1 MREKKNFAER
11 TRISKEDRTRKKYFL
26 VFEGNRTEGIY
37 FNTINEL
44 KDKIGINPLIEI
56 ISIER
61 TYTEEGWSNP
71 KKILEQLLKDLEEIE
86 NGKISYKTLVDK
98 IIEIIME
105 DEKISSKI
113 LKEISS
119 EKMIENIKNDIES
132 LDNIVENV
140 EEDCEFLLNMI
151 IKKLFLTI
159 EEIPNILE
167 TVLKNIENKQIT
179 YSEDI
184 DKMCFI
190 VDRDKKSFKEEQY
203 NYVKKECKRKN
214 FKLYVTNPCFEFWL
228 LLHFDEVHSIDK
240 EKLLENNRI
249 TAKSKVRYVEAEL
262 KKYFPYNKNKYN
274 AELLIEK
281 IDLAIENEKK
291 FCEDIEELKDKLGSN
306 IGLLIQE
313 LKEK

>member
-119 EKMIENIKNDIES
+119 EKMIENIKNEIES

-184 DKMCFI
+184 DKMCLI

-203 NYVKKECKRKN
+203 NYVKEECERKS

-228 LLHFDEVHSIDK
+228 LLHFDEVHLINK
-240 EKLLENNRI
+240 EELLENKR
-249 TAKSKVRYVEAEL
+249 ASSRVRFVESEL

-281 IDLAIENEKK
+281 IDSAIENEKR
-291 FCEDIEELKDKLGSN
+291 FCEDIGELKDKLGSN
-306 IGLLIQE
+306 IGLLIKE

>member
-1 MREKKNFAER
+1 MREKRNFAER
-11 TRISKEDRTRKKYFL
+11 TKISKEDRTRKKYFL
-26 VFEGNRTEGIY
+26 VFEGSRTEEIY
-37 FNTINEL
+37 FDTINEL
-44 KDKIGINPLIEI
+44 KGKIGINPLIEI

-61 TYTEEGWSNP
+61 TYSEYGWSNP

-86 NGKISYKTLVDK
+86 DGKLSYKTLVDK

-105 DEKISSKI
+105 DKKISSKI
-113 LKEISS
+113 SKEISS
-119 EKMIENIKNDIES
+119 EKMIENIKNDRKS

-228 LLHFDEVHSIDK
+228 LLHFDEVHLINK
-240 EKLLENNRI
+240 EELLENKR
-249 TAKSKVRYVEAEL
+249 ASSKVRFVESEL

-281 IDLAIENEKK
+281 IDLAIENEKR
-291 FCEDIEELKDKLGSN
+291 FCEDIERLKNELGSN
-306 IGLLIQE
+306 VGLLIQE
-313 LKEK
+313 LKGK

>member
-1 MREKKNFAER
+1 MREKRKFAER
-11 TRISKEDRTRKKYFL
+11 TRISKEDRTIKKYFL
-26 VFEGNRTEGIY
+26 VFEGNRTEEIY
-37 FNTINEL
+37 FNAINEL

-184 DKMCFI
+184 DKMCLI

-203 NYVKKECKRKN
+203 NYVKEECKKKN

-228 LLHFDEVHSIDK
+228 LLHFDEVHLINK
-240 EKLLENNRI
+240 EELLENKR
-249 TAKSKVRYVEAEL
+249 ASSRVRFVESEL

-291 FCEDIEELKDKLGSN
+291 FCENIEELKDKLGSN
-306 IGLLIQE
+306 IGLLIKE

>member
-1 MREKKNFAER
+1 MREKRKFAER
-11 TRISKEDRTRKKYFL
+11 TRISKEDRTIKKYFL
-26 VFEGNRTEGIY
+26 VFEGNRTEEIY
-37 FNTINEL
+37 FNAINEL

-105 DEKISSKI
+105 DEKIFSKI
-113 LKEISS
+113 SKEISS

-184 DKMCFI
+184 DKMCLI

-203 NYVKKECKRKN
+203 NYVKEECKKKN

-228 LLHFDEVHSIDK
+228 LLHFDEVHLINK
-240 EKLLENNRI
+240 EELLENKR
-249 TAKSKVRYVEAEL
+249 ASSKVRFVESEL

-274 AELLIEK
+274 AELLIQK
-281 IDLAIENEKK
+281 IDLAIENEKR
-291 FCEDIEELKDKLGSN
+291 FCEDIEGLKNELGSN
-306 IGLLIQE
+306 VGLLIQE
-313 LKEK
+313 LKGK

>member
-119 EKMIENIKNDIES
+119 EKMIENIKNEIES

-167 TVLKNIENKQIT
+167 TVLKNIENKQTT

-184 DKMCFI
+184 DKMCLI

-203 NYVKKECKRKN
+203 NYVKEECERKS

-228 LLHFDEVHSIDK
+228 LLHFDEVHLINK
-240 EKLLENNRI
+240 EELLENKR
-249 TAKSKVRYVEAEL
+249 ASSRVRFVESEL

-281 IDLAIENEKK
+281 IDSAIENEKR
-291 FCEDIEELKDKLGSN
+291 FCEDIGELKDKLGSN
-306 IGLLIQE
+306 IGLLIKE

>member
-1 MREKKNFAER
+1 MRERKNFAER

-26 VFEGNRTEGIY
+26 VCEGNRTEGIY

-167 TVLKNIENKQIT
+167 IVLKNIENKQIT

-184 DKMCFI
+184 DKMCLI

-203 NYVKKECKRKN
+203 NYVKEECKKKN
-214 FKLYVTNPCFEFWL
+214 FKLYVTNLCFEFWL
-228 LLHFDEVHSIDK
+228 LLHFDEVHLINK
-240 EKLLENNRI
+240 EELLENKR
-249 TAKSKVRYVEAEL
+249 ASSKVRFVESEL

-281 IDLAIENEKK
+281 IDLAIENEKR
-291 FCEDIEELKDKLGSN
+291 FCEDIERLKNELGSN
-306 IGLLIQE
+306 VGLLIQE
-313 LKEK
+313 LKGK

>member
-1 MREKKNFAER
+1 MREKRKFAER
-11 TRISKEDRTRKKYFL
+11 TRISKEDRTIKKYFL
-26 VFEGNRTEGIY
+26 VFEGNRTEEIY
-37 FNTINEL
+37 FNAINEL
-44 KDKIGINPLIEI
+44 KDKIGIKPLIEI

-184 DKMCFI
+184 DKMCLI

-203 NYVKKECKRKN
+203 NYVKEECKKKN

-228 LLHFDEVHSIDK
+228 LLHFDEVHLINK
-240 EKLLENNRI
+240 EELLENKR
-249 TAKSKVRYVEAEL
+249 ASSKVRFVESEL

-291 FCEDIEELKDKLGSN
+291 FCENIEELKDKLGSN
-306 IGLLIQE
+306 IGLLIKE

>member
-1 MREKKNFAER
+1 MREKRKFAER
-11 TRISKEDRTRKKYFL
+11 TRISKEDRTIKKYFL
-26 VFEGNRTEGIY
+26 VFEGNRTEEIY
-37 FNTINEL
+37 FNAINEL

-105 DEKISSKI
+105 DEKIFSKI
-113 LKEISS
+113 SKEISS

-184 DKMCFI
+184 DKMCLI
-190 VDRDKKSFKEEQY
+190 VDRDRKSFKEEQY
-203 NYVKKECKRKN
+203 NYVKEECKKKN

-228 LLHFDEVHSIDK
+228 LLHFDEVHLINK
-240 EKLLENNRI
+240 EELLENKR
-249 TAKSKVRYVEAEL
+249 ASSKVRFVESEL

-291 FCEDIEELKDKLGSN
+291 FCENIEELKDKLGSN
-306 IGLLIQE
+306 IGLLIKE

>member
-1 MREKKNFAER
+1 MREKRKFAER
-11 TRISKEDRTRKKYFL
+11 TRISKEDRTIKKYFL
-26 VFEGNRTEGIY
+26 VFEGNRTEEIY
-37 FNTINEL
+37 FNAINEL

-184 DKMCFI
+184 DKMCLI

-203 NYVKKECKRKN
+203 NYVKEECERKS

-228 LLHFDEVHSIDK
+228 LLHFDEVHLINK
-240 EKLLENNRI
+240 EELLENKR
-249 TAKSKVRYVEAEL
+249 ASSKVRFVESEL

-281 IDLAIENEKK
+281 IDLAIENEKR
-291 FCEDIEELKDKLGSN
+291 FCEDIERLKNELGSN
-306 IGLLIQE
+306 VGLLIQE
-313 LKEK
+313 LKGK

>member
-1 MREKKNFAER
+1 MRERKNFAER

-26 VFEGNRTEGIY
+26 VCEGNRTEGIY

-184 DKMCFI
+184 DKMCLI

-203 NYVKKECKRKN
+203 NYVKEECKKKN

-228 LLHFDEVHSIDK
+228 LLHFDEV
-240 EKLLENNRI
+240 
-249 TAKSKVRYVEAEL
+249 
-262 KKYFPYNKNKYN
+262 
-274 AELLIEK
+274 
-281 IDLAIENEKK
+281 
-291 FCEDIEELKDKLGSN
+291 
-306 IGLLIQE
+306 
-313 LKEK
+313 

>member
-11 TRISKEDRTRKKYFL
+11 TRISNEDRTRKKYFL

-56 ISIER
+56 ISIEK

-86 NGKISYKTLVDK
+86 NGKFSYKTLVDK

-105 DEKISSKI
+105 DKKFFSNISKEIS
-113 LKEISS
+113 LKEI
-119 EKMIENIKNDIES
+119 IEDIKNEIES

-167 TVLKNIENKQIT
+167 AVLRNIENKQIT

-184 DKMCFI
+184 DKMCLI

-203 NYVKKECKRKN
+203 NYVKEECERKN

-228 LLHFDEVHSIDK
+228 LLHFDEVHLINK
-240 EKLLENNRI
+240 EELLENKR
-249 TAKSKVRYVEAEL
+249 ASSKVRFVESEL

>member
-26 VFEGNRTEGIY
+26 VCEGNRTEGIY

-105 DEKISSKI
+105 DEKIFSKI
-113 LKEISS
+113 SKEISS

-184 DKMCFI
+184 DKMCLI

-203 NYVKKECKRKN
+203 NYVKEECKKKN

-228 LLHFDEVHSIDK
+228 LLHFDEVHLINK
-240 EKLLENNRI
+240 EKLLENKR
-249 TAKSKVRYVEAEL
+249 ASSKVRFVESEL

>member
-1 MREKKNFAER
+1 MRERKNFAER
-11 TRISKEDRTRKKYFL
+11 TRISKEDKTRKKYFL
-26 VFEGNRTEGIY
+26 VCEGNRTEGIY

-105 DEKISSKI
+105 NEKFFSKIS
-113 LKEISS
+113 KEISS
-119 EKMIENIKNDIES
+119 KEIIEDIKNEIES

-140 EEDCEFLLNMI
+140 EEDCESLLNMI

-159 EEIPNILE
+159 EKIPNILE

-184 DKMCFI
+184 DKMCLI

-203 NYVKKECKRKN
+203 NYVKEECKKKN
-214 FKLYVTNPCFEFWL
+214 FKLYITNPCFEFWL
-228 LLHFDEVHSIDK
+228 LLHFDEVHLINK
-240 EKLLENNRI
+240 EKLLENKR
-249 TAKSKVRYVEAEL
+249 ASSKVRFVESEL

-281 IDLAIENEKK
+281 IDLAIENEKR
-291 FCEDIEELKDKLGSN
+291 FCEDIEGLKNELGSN
-306 IGLLIQE
+306 VGLLIQE

>member
-105 DEKISSKI
+105 DKKISSKI
-113 LKEISS
+113 SKEISS
-119 EKMIENIKNDIES
+119 EKMIENIKNDRKS

-214 FKLYVTNPCFEFWL
+214 FKLYVTNPRFEFWL

>member
-71 KKILEQLLKDLEEIE
+71 NKILEQLLKDLEEIE

-119 EKMIENIKNDIES
+119 EKMIENIKNEIES

-184 DKMCFI
+184 DKMCLI

-203 NYVKKECKRKN
+203 NYVKEECERKS

-228 LLHFDEVHSIDK
+228 LLHFDEVHLINK
-240 EKLLENNRI
+240 EELLENKR
-249 TAKSKVRYVEAEL
+249 ASSRVRFVESEL

-281 IDLAIENEKK
+281 IDSAIENEKR
-291 FCEDIEELKDKLGSN
+291 FCEDIGELKDKLGSN
-306 IGLLIQE
+306 IGLLIKE

>member
-1 MREKKNFAER
+1 MREKRKFAER
-11 TRISKEDRTRKKYFL
+11 TRISKEDRTIKKYFL
-26 VFEGNRTEGIY
+26 VFEGNRTEEIY
-37 FNTINEL
+37 FNAINEL

-167 TVLKNIENKQIT
+167 IVLKNIENKQIT

-184 DKMCFI
+184 DKMCLI

-203 NYVKKECKRKN
+203 NYVKEECKKKN

-228 LLHFDEVHSIDK
+228 LLHFDEVHLINK
-240 EKLLENNRI
+240 EELLENKR
-249 TAKSKVRYVEAEL
+249 ASSKVRFVESEL

-291 FCEDIEELKDKLGSN
+291 FCENIEELKDKLGRN
-306 IGLLIQE
+306 IGLLIKE

>member
-1 MREKKNFAER
+1 MRERKNFAER

-26 VFEGNRTEGIY
+26 VCEGNRTEGIY

-105 DEKISSKI
+105 DKKISSKI
-113 LKEISS
+113 SKEISS
-119 EKMIENIKNDIES
+119 EKMIENIKNDRKS

-228 LLHFDEVHSIDK
+228 LLHFDEVHLINK
-240 EKLLENNRI
+240 EELLENKR
-249 TAKSKVRYVEAEL
+249 ASSKVRFVESEL

-281 IDLAIENEKK
+281 IDLAIENEKR
-291 FCEDIEELKDKLGSN
+291 FCEDIERLKNELGSN
-306 IGLLIQE
+306 VGLLIQE
-313 LKEK
+313 LKGK

>member
-1 MREKKNFAER
+1 MRERKNFAER

-26 VFEGNRTEGIY
+26 VCEGNRTEGIY

-184 DKMCFI
+184 DKMCLI

-203 NYVKKECKRKN
+203 NYVKEECKKKN
-214 FKLYVTNPCFEFWL
+214 FKLYVTNPFFEFWL
-228 LLHFDEVHSIDK
+228 LLHFDEVHLINK
-240 EKLLENNRI
+240 EELLENKR
-249 TAKSKVRYVEAEL
+249 ASSKVRFVESEL

-281 IDLAIENEKK
+281 IDLAIENEKR
-291 FCEDIEELKDKLGSN
+291 FCEDIERLKNELGSN
-306 IGLLIQE
+306 VGLLIQE
-313 LKEK
+313 LKGK

>member
-105 DEKISSKI
+105 DKKISSKI
-113 LKEISS
+113 SKEISS
-119 EKMIENIKNDIES
+119 EKMIENIKNDRKS

-184 DKMCFI
+184 DKMCLI

-203 NYVKKECKRKN
+203 NYVKEECKKKN